1 MISLFLILLKE
12 LLKEINMSAVNQ
24 IMAQIKICE
33 MWKANHI
40 DNYPIKVETLQR
52 NDESR
57 VTRAL
62 TNNVLKESAKSN
74 VTMSTFINDAIKA
87 WNKCTDNI
95 KEAKYYNAA
104 KI

>member
-1 MISLFLILLKE
+1 
-12 LLKEINMSAVNQ
+12 MSAVNQ

-33 MWKANHI
+33 MWKANNI
-40 DNYPIKVETLQR
+40 DNYPIKVETPQR
-52 NDESR
+52 NKESK
-57 VTRAL
+57 VTRAI

-87 WNKCTDNI
+87 WNKCPDNI
-95 KEAKYYNAA
+95 KEAKSYNAA

>member
-1 MISLFLILLKE
+1 
-12 LLKEINMSAVNQ
+12 MSAVNQ
-24 IMAQIKICE
+24 IMAHIKICE
-33 MWKANHI
+33 MWKANNI
-40 DNYPIKVETLQR
+40 DNYTIKVQTPQR
-52 NDESR
+52 NEESK
-57 VTRAL
+57 VTRAI